1 MREAIRLACLVFFA
15 FVKRQFRIRP
25 DGIDHHKNK
34 ITTLLLQHPISWFPF
49 LDLRLWVLVI
59 EALAIDSDER
69 VWHVAEILDTMQEL
83 GLTAWDEAFEVVKGI
98 IWVDELF
105 SSRANVIGKELE
117 RAMDQNRG

>member
-1 MREAIRLACLVFFA
+1 
-15 FVKRQFRIRP
+15 
-25 DGIDHHKNK
+25 
-34 ITTLLLQHPISWFPF
+34 LLQHPTSWFPF

-117 RAMDQNRG
+117 RAMDQKRG